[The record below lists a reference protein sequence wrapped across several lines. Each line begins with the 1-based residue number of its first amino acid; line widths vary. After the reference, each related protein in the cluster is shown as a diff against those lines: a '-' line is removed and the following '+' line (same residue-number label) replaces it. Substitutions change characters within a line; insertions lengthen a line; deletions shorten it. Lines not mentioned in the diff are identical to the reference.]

1 MDLGFEVWTGTIKLS
16 GNGDR
21 AKGSSLFVLSLFR
34 HRKMMGRCTMR
45 FKSVFSIIG
54 PAMIG
59 PSSSHTAGAVRI
71 GRFAR
76 QLLGT
81 APVKAE
87 ICFYG
92 SFAETYS
99 GHGTDL
105 AIVGGILDYRTDDER
120 IRQSIQN
127 AEQQGI
133 EVVFT
138 TGVLPGAHPNTVKIK
153 LTCQDGSSIEVMGAS
168 IGGGTI
174 VIRSINGFE
183 VKCSGELPTLVIS
196 HADRQGVLAGITA
209 LFSRE
214 NVNIG
219 YIITDRKGRTAEA
232 LTVVEAD
239 SSIPPE
245 LVEAIRALEHVSQV
259 SYIDLTK

>member
-1 MDLGFEVWTGTIKLS
+1 
-16 GNGDR
+16 
-21 AKGSSLFVLSLFR
+21 
-34 HRKMMGRCTMR
+34 MR
-45 FKSVFSIIG
+45 FKNVFSIIG

-76 QLLGT
+76 QFLGEQP
-81 APVKAE
+81 AKAE

-92 SFAETYS
+92 SFAETYK

-105 AIVGGILDYRTDDER
+105 AIVGGILDFPTDDER
-120 IRQSIQN
+120 IRHSLES
-127 AEQQGI
+127 AEDLGI
-133 EVVFT
+133 KVEFT
-138 TGVLPGAHPNTVKIK
+138 TGVAPGAHPNTVKII
-153 LTCQDGSSIEVMGAS
+153 LSAGEERSEVTGAS

-183 VKCSGELPTLVIS
+183 VKCSGELPTLVIA

-219 YIITDRKGRTAEA
+219 YIITDRKGRTGEA

-239 SSIPPE
+239 TVIPESLRETISSLP
-245 LVEAIRALEHVSQV
+245 HVSRIA
-259 SYIDLTK
+259 YINLT

>member
-1 MDLGFEVWTGTIKLS
+1 
-16 GNGDR
+16 
-21 AKGSSLFVLSLFR
+21 
-34 HRKMMGRCTMR
+34 MR
-45 FKSVFSIIG
+45 FKNVFSIIG

-76 QLLGT
+76 QLFGEP
-81 APVKAE
+81 PVEAA

-105 AIVGGILDYRTDDER
+105 AVVGGILDYRTDDER
-120 IRQSIQN
+120 IRHSLQDA
-127 AEQQGI
+127 AEQGVK
-133 EVVFT
+133 VVFS
-138 TGVLPGAHPNTVKIK
+138 TGVLPGAHPNTVKIT
-153 LTCQDGSSIEVMGAS
+153 LTGADGRHMEVTGAS
-168 IGGGTI
+168 IGGGTV
-174 VIRSINGFE
+174 VIRSIDGFE
-183 VKCSGELPTLVIS
+183 VKSSGELPTLVIS

-214 NVNIG
+214 YVNIG
-219 YIITDRKGRTAEA
+219 YIITDRKGRTGEA

-239 SSIPPE
+239 SSIPPQ
-245 LVEAIRALEHVSQV
+245 LREAIGSLEHVV
-259 SYIDLTK
+259 RVAYIDLSR

>member
-1 MDLGFEVWTGTIKLS
+1 
-16 GNGDR
+16 
-21 AKGSSLFVLSLFR
+21 
-34 HRKMMGRCTMR
+34 MR
-45 FKSVFSIIG
+45 FKNVFSIIG

-59 PSSSHTAGAVRI
+59 PSSSHTAGAARI

-81 APVKAE
+81 EPREAR

-92 SFAETYS
+92 SFAETFK

-105 AIVGGILDYRTDDER
+105 AVVGGIMDYRTDDER
-120 IRQSIQN
+120 IRNSIQA
-127 AEQQGI
+127 AEDSGI
-133 EVVFT
+133 EIHFA
-138 TGVLPGAHPNTVKIK
+138 TGVAPGAHPNTVKIR
-153 LTCQDGSSIEVMGAS
+153 LSAGERQCEVTGAS

-174 VIRSINGFE
+174 AIRNMNGFE
-183 VKCSGELPTLVIS
+183 IKCSGELPTLVIE

-214 NVNIG
+214 DVNIG
-219 YIITDRKGRTAEA
+219 FIITDRKGRTGEA

-239 SSIPPE
+239 SSIPVP
-245 LVEAIRALEHVSQV
+245 LIEAIRSLPHVGRVAS
-259 SYIDLTK
+259 IHLD

>member
-1 MDLGFEVWTGTIKLS
+1 
-16 GNGDR
+16 
-21 AKGSSLFVLSLFR
+21 
-34 HRKMMGRCTMR
+34 MR
-45 FKSVFSIIG
+45 FKNVFSIIG

-76 QLLGT
+76 QLFGEK
-81 APVKAE
+81 PVEAA
-87 ICFYG
+87 ISFYG

-105 AIVGGILDYRTDDER
+105 AVVGGILDYRTDDER
-120 IRQSIQN
+120 IRNSLKG
-127 AEQQGI
+127 AEEQGI
-133 EVVFT
+133 QVVFS

-153 LTCQDGSSIEVMGAS
+153 LTGGNGRHTEVTGAS

-174 VIRSINGFE
+174 VIRGIDGFE
-183 VKCSGELPTLVIS
+183 VKSSGELPTLVIS

-214 NVNIG
+214 DVNIG
-219 YIITDRKGRTAEA
+219 YIITDRKGRTGEA

-239 SSIPPE
+239 SPIPE
-245 LVEAIRALEHVSQV
+245 GLMAAIGLLEHVSRV
-259 SYIDLTK
+259 AYVNLMS

>member
-1 MDLGFEVWTGTIKLS
+1 
-16 GNGDR
+16 
-21 AKGSSLFVLSLFR
+21 
-34 HRKMMGRCTMR
+34 MR
-45 FKSVFSIIG
+45 FKNVFSIIG

-76 QLLGT
+76 QLLGDLP
-81 APVKAE
+81 AQAE

-105 AIVGGILDYRTDDER
+105 AVVGGLLDYRTDDER
-120 IRQSIQN
+120 IRHSLQD
-127 AEQQGI
+127 AEEQGI
-133 EVVFT
+133 KIGFS

-153 LTCQDGSSIEVMGAS
+153 LTGQDGRHTEVTGAS

-174 VIRSINGFE
+174 VIRSIDGFE
-183 VKCSGELPTLVIS
+183 VKSSGELPTLVVS

-214 NVNIG
+214 YVNIG
-219 YIITDRKGRTAEA
+219 YIITDRKGRTGEA

-239 SSIPPE
+239 SPIPSE
-245 LVEAIRALEHVSQV
+245 LMKAIESLEHVNQV
-259 SYIDLTK
+259 AYIDLTR

>member
-1 MDLGFEVWTGTIKLS
+1 
-16 GNGDR
+16 
-21 AKGSSLFVLSLFR
+21 
-34 HRKMMGRCTMR
+34 MR

-174 VIRSINGFE
+174 VIRSIRGFE
-183 VKCSGELPTLVIS
+183 VKC
-196 HADRQGVLAGITA
+196 
-209 LFSRE
+209 RE

>member
-1 MDLGFEVWTGTIKLS
+1 M
-16 GNGDR
+16 
-21 AKGSSLFVLSLFR
+21 
-34 HRKMMGRCTMR
+34 MR
-45 FKSVFSIIG
+45 FKNVFSIIG

-76 QLLGT
+76 QLLGS
-81 APVKAE
+81 APTEAA
-87 ICFYG
+87 ISFYG

-120 IRQSIQN
+120 IRHSLQDA
-127 AEQQGI
+127 AEQGI
-133 EVVFT
+133 RVVFS
-138 TGVLPGAHPNTVKIK
+138 TGVLPGTHPNTVKIT
-153 LTCQDGSSIEVMGAS
+153 LTSQDGRHTEVMGAS

-174 VIRSINGFE
+174 VIRSIDGFE
-183 VKCSGELPTLVIS
+183 VKSSGELPTLVIS

-209 LFSRE
+209 MFSRE

-239 SSIPPE
+239 SSVPPE
-245 LVEAIRALEHVSQV
+245 LMEAIGSLEHVSRV
-259 SYIDLTK
+259 AYIDLTR

>member
-1 MDLGFEVWTGTIKLS
+1 
-16 GNGDR
+16 
-21 AKGSSLFVLSLFR
+21 
-34 HRKMMGRCTMR
+34 MR
-45 FKSVFSIIG
+45 FKNVFSIIG

-76 QLLGT
+76 QRFGGLP
-81 APVKAE
+81 AKAA

-105 AIVGGILDYRTDDER
+105 AVVGGILDYQTDDER
-120 IRQSIQN
+120 IRHSLQDA
-127 AEQQGI
+127 AEQGI
-133 EVVFT
+133 EVVFS
-138 TGVLPGAHPNTVKIK
+138 TGVLPGAHPNTVKIT
-153 LTCQDGSSIEVMGAS
+153 LTGSDGRHTEVTGAS

-174 VIRSINGFE
+174 VIRNIDGFE
-183 VKCSGELPTLVIS
+183 VKSSGELPTLVIF
-196 HADRQGVLAGITA
+196 HDDRQGVLAGITA

-214 NVNIG
+214 YVNIG
-219 YIITDRKGRTAEA
+219 YMITDRKGRTGEA

-245 LVEAIRALEHVSQV
+245 LVQAIESLEHVNQV
-259 SYIDLTK
+259 VSIDLTR